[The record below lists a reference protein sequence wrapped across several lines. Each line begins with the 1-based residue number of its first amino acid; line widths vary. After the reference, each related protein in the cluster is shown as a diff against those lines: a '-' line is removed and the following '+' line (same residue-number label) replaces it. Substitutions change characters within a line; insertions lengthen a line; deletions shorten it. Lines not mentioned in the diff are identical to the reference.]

1 MHAATRA
8 AARRGVDVVVARAT
22 PRTSTARAS
31 RAGGRAPRGLRWRTF
46 LSNPSRCGERDMPA
60 RLGTIDDEAQVPAY
74 TLPELLDEGTAT
86 PEDW

>member
-1 MHAATRA
+1 
-8 AARRGVDVVVARAT
+8 
-22 PRTSTARAS
+22 
-31 RAGGRAPRGLRWRTF
+31 
-46 LSNPSRCGERDMPA
+46 MPA